1 MITRDHNGIVSV
13 DGEEVAKVPSDQ
25 LMLSTLAGGFL
36 KGADYT
42 IDPDWVYVNGRKA
55 YKQFLHVRGF
65 YNGKTVRVWDPNIRD
80 LAKLEARYWK
90 VLVRSQNFLNN
101 VYSPAFNE
109 LLEVGEAHCKINHR
123 HNGDKHW
130 WLYNVDKKRSSI
142 GFDWVDE
149 PVSPKNLE
157 IGQKYYHLD
166 RCGMAHMNRVY
177 IFNVA
182 LQERFIKELDKQSGS
197 KFGYFTKPCNF
208 NSNQVRFVVN
218 GRDYWF
224 VIDKGEWKILSWST
238 DVPPMVST
246 YG

>member
-55 YKQFLHVRGF
+55 YKQFKHVRGF
-65 YNGKTVRVWDPNIRD
+65 ADEGSIRVWGPNIED

-90 VLVRSQNFLNN
+90 VKSIADSYYNN
-101 VYSPAFNE
+101 VLSAFAAVV
-109 LLEVGEAHCKINHR
+109 EVGSAHCEIHHR
-123 HNGDKHW
+123 HNGDRNW
-130 WLYNVDKKRSSI
+130 WLYKADNRSI
-142 GFDWVDE
+142 GFDWVDK
-149 PVSPKNLE
+149 PSSPKNLE
-157 IGQKYYHLD
+157 IGQRYYQTD
-166 RCGMAHMNRVY
+166 RCMTAKTKRVHT
-177 IFNVA
+177 FRVV
-182 LQERFIKELDKQSGS
+182 LEELFIKELDKNTGS
-197 KFGYFTKPCNF
+197 KFGYFQETCFDK
-208 NSNQVRFVVN
+208 QAHFVVN

-224 VIDKGEWKILSWST
+224 VIEKREWKILSWPT
-238 DVPPMVST
+238 DVPMVFT